1 MFADD
6 VCLYTIGKSVREVQM
21 SVQKCVTNADDWYV
35 SNLLS
40 VNTTKRFIMDDQS
53 SFLFLVGYSGID
65 DYPNTLSP

>member
-6 VCLYTIGKSVREVQM
+6 VCLYTIGKSVSEVQM
-21 SVQKCVTNADDWYV
+21 SLQKCVTNADDWYV

-40 VNTTKRFIMDDQS
+40 VNTTKPFIMDDQS

-65 DYPNTLSP
+65 D